1 MPHMVMGSGATRTSY
16 STSCSSRR
24 MGHLFVEAREHMNS
38 EFGIFECM
46 RRMPASLCL
55 NLQCLSSECL
65 KPGVGI
71 WPNVLNL
78 GFTNTTAVRMMFH
91 TNTTRVRE
99 VSPRGCPNGF
109 FFCKVGTSK
118 MFTMFKSMTK
128 HKHKLLWGN
137 CARSCKTI
145 YCVLIHV

>member
-1 MPHMVMGSGATRTSY
+1 MEGNKYSNVENATHGHGFRCNSDLIQHVMQ
-16 STSCSSRR
+16 SSRR
-24 MGHLFVEAREHMNS
+24 IGHLFVEAREHMNS
-38 EFGIFECM
+38 EFGISECM

-118 MFTMFKSMTK
+118 MFTMFKSMPH
-128 HKHKLLWGN
+128 HKHKLL
-137 CARSCKTI
+137 
-145 YCVLIHV
+145 